1 MKRYLS
7 ALLFVVAT
15 ATASLA
21 VAQTQVSSA
30 SGATTVRPANW
41 EDAVGNDRGTFTF
54 REPETNAQ
62 IEVISTSL
70 LTADVKD
77 VFFNT
82 FHDGLKAAG
91 FVQKSQEDKSYG
103 NHAGLLTEYNFDHSG
118 AALIVSVFEFMIG
131 NNAWLVVAYSGDDS
145 ADRIRAPFEEV
156 AASLS
161 IAE

>member
-1 MKRYLS
+1 MKRFLS
-7 ALLFVVAT
+7 TLLFVAAT
-15 ATASLA
+15 ATASLGF
-21 VAQTQVSSA
+21 AQTQVSSPN
-30 SGATTVRPANW
+30 GATTIRPANW

-91 FVQKSQEDKSYG
+91 FVQKSQDEKTFG
-103 NHAGLLTEYNFDHSG
+103 THAGQLTEYSFDHSG
-118 AALIVSVFEFMIG
+118 AALVVSVFEFMIG

-145 ADRIRAPFEEV
+145 ADRIRGPFEEV
-156 AASLS
+156 AGSLA
-161 IAE
+161 IAP

>member
-7 ALLFVVAT
+7 ALLIVAVSAMT
-15 ATASLA
+15 SLGF
-21 VAQTQVSSA
+21 AQTQVSSP

-54 REPETNAQ
+54 REPETNSQ

-91 FVQKSQEDKSYG
+91 FSQAKREDASFG
-103 NHAGLLTEYNFDHSG
+103 PHEGVATEYTFDHSG
-118 AALIVSVFEFMIG
+118 AALVVSVFEFMIG
-131 NNAWLVVAYSGDDS
+131 SDAWLVVSYAGEDS
-145 ADRIRAPFEEV
+145 AERIRASFEEV
-156 AASLS
+156 AASL
-161 IAE
+161 AVTQ